1 MVVNVV
7 NPDTRK
13 DLVITLEICGEYKD
27 RLCVTVDRLQPPCG
41 DYKQENYYVLDI
53 AQELNEDALL

>member
-7 NPDTRK
+7 NPDARK
-13 DLVITLEICGEYKD
+13 DQVIALEICGEYKA
-27 RLCVTVDRLQPPCG
+27 RLCVTVDRRQPPCG
-41 DYKQENYYVLDI
+41 DYKQENYYVLDT